1 MEFIFPWSQPDLSKW
16 EERKIH
22 PEAPKE
28 IIRNPNHD
36 VTEATLAL
44 EPEGL
49 PIQGGPFEKV
59 SRSILGYQIFGPK
72 IGKTVTHTQK
82 VEVGDTIG
90 LNYKFLPGLRLFFA
104 SRVVEV
110 FENEQ
115 TERGV
120 RSGFVYQTL
129 EKHPE
134 LGEEIFQVTKLPS
147 GEVVLHIEAWS
158 RPNLWFVKLFA
169 PWGRRIQKYA
179 ARCAVEYLTHV
190 AGQA

>member
-59 SRSILGYQIFGPK
+59 
-72 IGKTVTHTQK
+72 
-82 VEVGDTIG
+82 
-90 LNYKFLPGLRLFFA
+90 
-104 SRVVEV
+104 
-110 FENEQ
+110 
-115 TERGV
+115 
-120 RSGFVYQTL
+120 
-129 EKHPE
+129 
-134 LGEEIFQVTKLPS
+134 
-147 GEVVLHIEAWS
+147 
-158 RPNLWFVKLFA
+158 
-169 PWGRRIQKYA
+169 
-179 ARCAVEYLTHV
+179 
-190 AGQA
+190 

>member
-1 MEFIFPWSQPDLSKW
+1 MQFLFPWSQPDLSPW
-16 EERKIH
+16 LERDIH

-28 IIRNPNHD
+28 LISEPNHD
-36 VTEATLAL
+36 LTEATLAV
-44 EPEGL
+44 ESAGP
-49 PIQGGPFEKV
+49 PVQGGAYDKV
-59 SRSILGYQIFGPK
+59 SRSILGYQVFGPK
-72 IGKTVTHTQK
+72 IGKSVIHTQR

-120 RSGFVYQTL
+120 RTGFVYRTL

-134 LGEEIFQVTKLPS
+134 LGEEIFEVTKLPS
-147 GEVVLHIEAWS
+147 GEVVLRIEAWS

-169 PWGRRIQKYA
+169 PWGRKIQKYA

-190 AGQA
+190 AAQP